1 MINIDIWGYL
11 SYIDL
16 VTIISITNM
25 LAIIK
30 TGGKQYKVAQG
41 DKIKVEKLEG
51 EAGTAIT
58 FSEVLFVGDEKEV
71 KIGTPLVAGAKVEA
85 KIVEQGR
92 HKKVWGIKHKPKK
105 RYKVKFGHKQL
116 YTEVEILKIA

>member
-1 MINIDIWGYL
+1 
-11 SYIDL
+11 
-16 VTIISITNM
+16 M

-51 EAGTAIT
+51 EAGAKIT
-58 FSEVLFVGDEKEV
+58 FDEVLFIGDEKDV
-71 KIGTPLVAGAKVEA
+71 KIGEPFIKGAKVEA
-85 KIVEQGR
+85 TIVRQGR
-92 HKKVWGIKHKPKK
+92 YKKVWGIKHKAKK

-116 YTEVEILKIA
+116 FTEVEITKIA

>member
-1 MINIDIWGYL
+1 
-11 SYIDL
+11 
-16 VTIISITNM
+16 M

-30 TGGKQYKVAQG
+30 TGGKQYKVAEG

-51 EAGTAIT
+51 EAGAKLT
-58 FSEVLFVGDEKEV
+58 FEEVLFIGDEKDA
-71 KIGTPLVAGAKVEA
+71 KIGTPFIKGAKVEGT
-85 KIVEQGR
+85 IVSQGR

-116 YTEVEILKIA
+116 FTEVEITKIA

>member
-1 MINIDIWGYL
+1 
-11 SYIDL
+11 
-16 VTIISITNM
+16 M

-30 TGGKQYKVAQG
+30 TGGKQYKVAEG

-51 EAGTAIT
+51 EAGAKIT
-58 FSEVLFVGDEKEV
+58 FEEVLFVGDEKDA
-71 KIGTPLVAGAKVEA
+71 KIGAPFIKGAKVEST
-85 KIVEQGR
+85 IVSQGR

-116 YTEVEILKIA
+116 FTEVEITKIA